1 MVIRL
6 NVFYMNDKKNDK
18 KLTISDKVKKQIK
31 VINNQKCAKFRE
43 ENYYK
48 SFEELL
54 QNRKGFADQFIE
66 VYKKFGEEE
75 GTQNMTYGDY
85 NIFARAILLNKKPF
99 LFEGSGETIINKYK
113 NKDELD
119 KKLNECYYKAID
131 YNKAKQEKEM
141 EEKEEEKNV
150 INTNSIKQSKG
161 KGIK

>member
-1 MVIRL
+1 MAIRL
-6 NVFYMNDKKNDK
+6 NVFYMNDKENDKENDK
-18 KLTISDKVKKQIK
+18 KPTISDKVKKQIK
-31 VINNQKCAKFRE
+31 AINNQKCAKFRE

-48 SFEELL
+48 NFEELL

-113 NKDELD
+113 NKD
-119 KKLNECYYKAID
+119 KLNEKLNDCYYIAME
-131 YNKAKQEKEM
+131 YKAKQ
-141 EEKEEEKNV
+141 EKEEEKNV
-150 INTNSIKQSKG
+150 INTNSIKQSKD